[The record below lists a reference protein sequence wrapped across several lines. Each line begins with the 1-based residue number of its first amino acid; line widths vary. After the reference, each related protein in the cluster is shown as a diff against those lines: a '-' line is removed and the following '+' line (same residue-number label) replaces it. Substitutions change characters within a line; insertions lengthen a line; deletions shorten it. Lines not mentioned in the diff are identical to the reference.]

1 MTVIIVYNF
10 RFLFILWFYHIFR
23 LWLAVFVGTW
33 IDCIGAVAESGTVR
47 VAGWVCSRAA
57 ADAATATGA
66 VAGVSYSSSSSDWV
80 RWRRLLSYSSSL
92 SDCV

>member
-1 MTVIIVYNF
+1 VAVIIVYNF

-47 VAGWVCSRAA
+47 VAAWVRLRAA
-57 ADAATATGA
+57 ADAAAGAGFACDQFNSIRATSRSME
-66 VAGVSYSSSSSDWV
+66 VC
-80 RWRRLLSYSSSL
+80 L
-92 SDCV
+92 